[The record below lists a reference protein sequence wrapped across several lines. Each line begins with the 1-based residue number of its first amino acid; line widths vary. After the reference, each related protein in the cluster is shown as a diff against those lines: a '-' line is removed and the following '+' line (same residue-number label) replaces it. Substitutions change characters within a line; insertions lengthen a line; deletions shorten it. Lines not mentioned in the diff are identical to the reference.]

1 MKISL
6 IMSYGA
12 FSSRNSNLNS
22 KKQNE
27 YIMISSLLN
36 DIKNSEK
43 IRMKIYCINDIISEE
58 LFNIFHKIVSFY
70 FQLSRLIKNLQ
81 SYDKFFKQNKNEINM
96 DIRKFLD
103 KIFILNKSKY
113 NYSIFKIE
121 EQVNFS
127 IFSLKK
133 KKNKIKNKS
142 LEIISNTFLNNEKIK
157 KQETNSIISL
167 FPYENSKRRN
177 NKYNTLN
184 HKNLLNN
191 ISQIIY
197 EDNFNKKYKTRNNI
211 SLKNEFSLSK
221 KEMNNSKNSLN
232 KTTFNV
238 ENSTNK
244 SSISQSKILK
254 NKNYTINYLKKKS
267 KKQEIKKS
275 NEKIKEKELNNNIQ
289 LPDLNYLS
297 ILVGKKKPEKKI
309 KLQSD
314 SNSPIISNIKLIETG
329 PKPSIYTHYLL
340 NKYKGYIEN
349 YNIEEKNQRNN
360 SPYNNKCHSH
370 SICSENMKRIM
381 SDYSQKS
388 IYEE

>member
-1 MKISL
+1 
-6 IMSYGA
+6 MSYGV
-12 FSSRNSNLNS
+12 FSSRNSILNS
-22 KKQNE
+22 NKQNE

-36 DIKNSEK
+36 EIKNREQ

-58 LFNIFHKIVSFY
+58 LFNIFHKIISFY
-70 FQLSRLIKNLQ
+70 FQLSKMIKNLQ
-81 SYDKFFKQNKNEINM
+81 SHDKFFKQKKNEINTE
-96 DIRKFLD
+96 IRKFLD

-121 EQVNFS
+121 EQENFS
-127 IFSLKK
+127 IFPLKK
-133 KKNKIKNKS
+133 KKNKIKTKS
-142 LEIISNTFLNNEKIK
+142 LDIMSNIFLNNEKIK
-157 KQETNSIISL
+157 NQENNSIISF
-167 FPYENSKRRN
+167 FPEEYSKRSN
-177 NKYNTLN
+177 NKYNSFNQQKILY
-184 HKNLLNN
+184 K
-191 ISQIIY
+191 ISQIY
-197 EDNFNKKYKTRNNI
+197 ENNFNKKSKTRNNI
-211 SLKNEFSLSK
+211 ILKNEFPLSI

-232 KTTFNV
+232 KTSYNG

-254 NKNYTINYLKKKS
+254 NKNYTLNHLIEISKKK
-267 KKQEIKKS
+267 KRKKS
-275 NEKIKEKELNNNIQ
+275 NEKIKEKEINDNIKF
-289 LPDLNYLS
+289 PDLNYLS

-309 KLQSD
+309 KLESD

-340 NKYKGYIEN
+340 KKFKGYIDN

-370 SICSENMKRIM
+370 SVCSENVKRII

-388 IYEE
+388 INDE

>member
-1 MKISL
+1 
-6 IMSYGA
+6 MSYGV
-12 FSSRNSNLNS
+12 FSSRNSILNS
-22 KKQNE
+22 NKQNE

-36 DIKNSEK
+36 EIKNREQ

-58 LFNIFHKIVSFY
+58 LFNIFHKIISFY
-70 FQLSRLIKNLQ
+70 FQLSRMIKNLQ
-81 SYDKFFKQNKNEINM
+81 SHDKFFKQKKNEINTE
-96 DIRKFLD
+96 IRKFLD

-121 EQVNFS
+121 EQENFS
-127 IFSLKK
+127 IFPLKK
-133 KKNKIKNKS
+133 KKNKIKTKS
-142 LEIISNTFLNNEKIK
+142 LDIMSNIFLNNEKIK
-157 KQETNSIISL
+157 NQENNSIISF
-167 FPYENSKRRN
+167 FPEEYSKRSN
-177 NKYNTLN
+177 NKYNSFNQQKILY
-184 HKNLLNN
+184 K
-191 ISQIIY
+191 ISQIY
-197 EDNFNKKYKTRNNI
+197 ENNFNKKSKTRNNI
-211 SLKNEFSLSK
+211 ILKNEFPLSI

-232 KTTFNV
+232 KTSYNG

>member
-1 MKISL
+1 
-6 IMSYGA
+6 MSYGA
-12 FSSRNSNLNS
+12 FSSRNSNLCSN
-22 KKQNE
+22 KQNE

-36 DIKNSEK
+36 EIKNREQ

-58 LFNIFHKIVSFY
+58 LFNIFHKIISFY
-70 FQLSRLIKNLQ
+70 FQLSRMIKNLQ
-81 SYDKFFKQNKNEINM
+81 SHDKFFKQKKNEINTE
-96 DIRKFLD
+96 IRKFLD

-121 EQVNFS
+121 EQENFS
-127 IFSLKK
+127 IFPLKK
-133 KKNKIKNKS
+133 KKNKIKTKS
-142 LEIISNTFLNNEKIK
+142 LDIMSNIFLNNEKIK
-157 KQETNSIISL
+157 NQENNSIISF
-167 FPYENSKRRN
+167 FPEEYSKRSN
-177 NKYNTLN
+177 NKYNSFNQQKILY
-184 HKNLLNN
+184 K
-191 ISQIIY
+191 ISQIY
-197 EDNFNKKYKTRNNI
+197 ENNFNKKSKTRNNI
-211 SLKNEFSLSK
+211 SIKNEFPLSI

-232 KTTFNV
+232 KTSYNG

-254 NKNYTINYLKKKS
+254 NKNYTLNHLKEISRKKKR
-267 KKQEIKKS
+267 KKS
-275 NEKIKEKELNNNIQ
+275 NEKIKDKELNDNIKF
-289 LPDLNYLS
+289 PDLNYLS

-309 KLQSD
+309 KLESD

-340 NKYKGYIEN
+340 KKFKGYIDN

-370 SICSENMKRIM
+370 SVCSENVKRII

-388 IYEE
+388 INDE

>member
-1 MKISL
+1 
-6 IMSYGA
+6 MSYGV
-12 FSSRNSNLNS
+12 FSSRNSILNS
-22 KKQNE
+22 NKQNE

-36 DIKNSEK
+36 EIKNREQ

-58 LFNIFHKIVSFY
+58 LFNIFHKIISFY
-70 FQLSRLIKNLQ
+70 FQLSRMIKNLQ
-81 SYDKFFKQNKNEINM
+81 SHDKFFKQKKNEINTE
-96 DIRKFLD
+96 IRKFLD

-121 EQVNFS
+121 EQENFS
-127 IFSLKK
+127 IFPLKK
-133 KKNKIKNKS
+133 KKNKIKTKS
-142 LEIISNTFLNNEKIK
+142 LDIMSNIFLNNEKIK
-157 KQETNSIISL
+157 NQENNSIISF
-167 FPYENSKRRN
+167 FPEEYSKRSN
-177 NKYNTLN
+177 NKYNSFN
-184 HKNLLNN
+184 QQKLLYK
-191 ISQIIY
+191 ISQIY
-197 EDNFNKKYKTRNNI
+197 ENNFNKKSKTRNNI
-211 SLKNEFSLSK
+211 ILKNEFPLSI

-232 KTTFNV
+232 KTSYNG

-254 NKNYTINYLKKKS
+254 NKNYTLNHLIEISKKK
-267 KKQEIKKS
+267 KRKKS
-275 NEKIKEKELNNNIQ
+275 NEKIKEKEINDNIKF
-289 LPDLNYLS
+289 PDLNYLS

-309 KLQSD
+309 KLESD

-340 NKYKGYIEN
+340 KKFKGYIDN

-370 SICSENMKRIM
+370 SVCSENVKRII

-388 IYEE
+388 INDE

>member
-1 MKISL
+1 
-6 IMSYGA
+6 MSYGV
-12 FSSRNSNLNS
+12 FSSRNSILNS
-22 KKQNE
+22 NKQNE

-36 DIKNSEK
+36 EIKNREQ

-58 LFNIFHKIVSFY
+58 LFNIFHKIISFY
-70 FQLSRLIKNLQ
+70 FQLSRMIKNLQ
-81 SYDKFFKQNKNEINM
+81 SHDKFFKQKKNEINTE
-96 DIRKFLD
+96 IRKFLD

-121 EQVNFS
+121 EQENFS
-127 IFSLKK
+127 IFPLKK
-133 KKNKIKNKS
+133 KKNKIKTKS
-142 LEIISNTFLNNEKIK
+142 LDIMSNIFLNNEKIK
-157 KQETNSIISL
+157 NQENNSIISF
-167 FPYENSKRRN
+167 FPEEYSKRSN
-177 NKYNTLN
+177 NKYNSFNQQKILY
-184 HKNLLNN
+184 K
-191 ISQIIY
+191 ISQIY
-197 EDNFNKKYKTRNNI
+197 ENNFNKKSKTRNNI
-211 SLKNEFSLSK
+211 ILKNEFPLSI

-232 KTTFNV
+232 KTSYNG

-254 NKNYTINYLKKKS
+254 NKNYTLNHLIEISKKK
-267 KKQEIKKS
+267 KRKKS
-275 NEKIKEKELNNNIQ
+275 NEKIKEKEINDNIKF
-289 LPDLNYLS
+289 PDLNYLS

-309 KLQSD
+309 KLESD

-340 NKYKGYIEN
+340 KKFKGYIDN

-370 SICSENMKRIM
+370 SVCSENVKRII

-388 IYEE
+388 INDE

>member
-1 MKISL
+1 
-6 IMSYGA
+6 MSYGV
-12 FSSRNSNLNS
+12 FSSRNSILNS
-22 KKQNE
+22 NKQNE

-36 DIKNSEK
+36 EIKNREQ

-58 LFNIFHKIVSFY
+58 LFNIFHKIISFY
-70 FQLSRLIKNLQ
+70 FQLSRMIKNLQ
-81 SYDKFFKQNKNEINM
+81 SHDKFFKQKKNEINTE
-96 DIRKFLD
+96 IRKFLD

-121 EQVNFS
+121 EQENFA
-127 IFSLKK
+127 IFPLKK
-133 KKNKIKNKS
+133 KKNKIKTKS
-142 LEIISNTFLNNEKIK
+142 LDIMSNIFLNNEKIK
-157 KQETNSIISL
+157 NQENNSIISF
-167 FPYENSKRRN
+167 FPEEYSKRSN
-177 NKYNTLN
+177 NKYNSFN
-184 HKNLLNN
+184 QQKLLYK
-191 ISQIIY
+191 ISQIY
-197 EDNFNKKYKTRNNI
+197 ENNFNKKSKTRNNI
-211 SLKNEFSLSK
+211 ILKNEFPLSI

-232 KTTFNV
+232 KTSYNG

-254 NKNYTINYLKKKS
+254 NKNYTLNHLIEISKKK
-267 KKQEIKKS
+267 KRKKS
-275 NEKIKEKELNNNIQ
+275 NEKIKEKEINDNIKF
-289 LPDLNYLS
+289 PDLNYLS

-309 KLQSD
+309 KLESD

-340 NKYKGYIEN
+340 KKFKGYIDN

-370 SICSENMKRIM
+370 SVCSENVKRII

-388 IYEE
+388 INDE

>member
-1 MKISL
+1 
-6 IMSYGA
+6 MSYGV
-12 FSSRNSNLNS
+12 FSSRNSILNS
-22 KKQNE
+22 NKQNE

-36 DIKNSEK
+36 EIKNREQ

-58 LFNIFHKIVSFY
+58 LFNIFHKIISFY
-70 FQLSRLIKNLQ
+70 FQLSRMIKNLQ
-81 SYDKFFKQNKNEINM
+81 SHDKFFKQKKNEINTE
-96 DIRKFLD
+96 IRKFLD

-121 EQVNFS
+121 EQENFS
-127 IFSLKK
+127 IFPLKK
-133 KKNKIKNKS
+133 KKNKIKTKS
-142 LEIISNTFLNNEKIK
+142 LDIMSNIFLNNEKIK
-157 KQETNSIISL
+157 NQENNSIISF
-167 FPYENSKRRN
+167 FPEEYSKRSN
-177 NKYNTLN
+177 NKYNSFNQQKILY
-184 HKNLLNN
+184 K
-191 ISQIIY
+191 ISQIY
-197 EDNFNKKYKTRNNI
+197 ENNFNKKSKTRNNI
-211 SLKNEFSLSK
+211 ILKNEFPLSI

-232 KTTFNV
+232 KTSYNG

-254 NKNYTINYLKKKS
+254 NKNYTLNHLIEISKKK
-267 KKQEIKKS
+267 KRKKS
-275 NEKIKEKELNNNIQ
+275 NEKIKEKEINDNINF
-289 LPDLNYLS
+289 PDLNYLS

-309 KLQSD
+309 KLESD

-340 NKYKGYIEN
+340 KKFKGYIDN

-370 SICSENMKRIM
+370 SVCSENVKRII

-388 IYEE
+388 INDE